1 MSVTKT
7 TGSRGVPV
15 SAHEQVQA
23 RCALAEECLCRVL
36 NEISPEL
43 LVRHNFDWKA
53 ATEEVCGE

>member
-1 MSVTKT
+1 M
-7 TGSRGVPV
+7 PV

-23 RCALAEECLCRVL
+23 RCALAEECLRRVL

-43 LVRHNFDWKA
+43 LVKHNFDWKA